1 MNNKGIT
8 LVGVIVIVVLLAIV
22 AFGIVSYISE
32 GLRYN
37 IMNINREK
45 ALYAAQAGIMSAIA
59 EYVNNGTI
67 SEETDTQLTSDT
79 SYSIGGSGMFFLA
92 DCSTPRIVAD
102 RKIKDISMT
111 NLHPTDDITITHM
124 EVSWTPDGGEHLI
137 SIDLGRG
144 TVEWSDPTG
153 VLSGTNID
161 MADFTI
167 PANSTEPDVWLD
179 WEQGSSIS
187 PMTITA
193 ALTFSD
199 SSTLEIMLL
208 NAGAA
213 TVNAIII
220 TSTGKVASNKI
231 WKRTLK
237 VGYDVGEVDPDVHA
251 DGLGDEEIISWEESQ
266 DHF

>member
-1 MNNKGIT
+1 
-8 LVGVIVIVVLLAIV
+8 
-22 AFGIVSYISE
+22 
-32 GLRYN
+32 
-37 IMNINREK
+37 
-45 ALYAAQAGIMSAIA
+45 
-59 EYVNNGTI
+59 
-67 SEETDTQLTSDT
+67 
-79 SYSIGGSGMFFLA
+79 MFFLA